1 MRNTLRELLLSAV
14 RLVIDVLTSPS
25 ISVVHGMV
33 SLTEGSGVANTLASD
48 IEKDFTSGIFTR
60 ALSRH
65 MPIRKNV
72 ITNMQL
78 NSLLKLFFIRTSPF
92 QSESHLLYYIIFSRG
107 NKEKIY
113 VKMYILQCLT
123 IQCEIGKIHIN
134 ICILGYENAS

>member
-1 MRNTLRELLLSAV
+1 MRNTLRELLLPAV
-14 RLVIDVLTSPS
+14 RLEIDVLTSPS

-48 IEKDFTSGIFTR
+48 VEKESTSGIFTR

-78 NSLLKLFFIRTSPF
+78 NSLLKLFFIRTSPRLSKVNLICF
-92 QSESHLLYYIIFSRG
+92 
-107 NKEKIY
+107 
-113 VKMYILQCLT
+113 T
-123 IQCEIGKIHIN
+123 ISYSAEGIKRK
-134 ICILGYENAS
+134 YM

>member
-33 SLTEGSGVANTLASD
+33 SLTEAFGVANTLASD
-48 IEKDFTSGIFTR
+48 TEKESTSGIFTR

-72 ITNMQL
+72 ITN
-78 NSLLKLFFIRTSPF
+78 K
-92 QSESHLLYYIIFSRG
+92 
-107 NKEKIY
+107 
-113 VKMYILQCLT
+113 
-123 IQCEIGKIHIN
+123 N
-134 ICILGYENAS
+134 ISFPK

>member
-33 SLTEGSGVANTLASD
+33 SLTEAFGVANTLASD
-48 IEKDFTSGIFTR
+48 VEKEFTSGVFTR

-107 NKEKIY
+107 NKEK
-113 VKMYILQCLT
+113 
-123 IQCEIGKIHIN
+123 N
-134 ICILGYENAS
+134 I